1 MTEKC
6 STRSNSP
13 ASYRTEMAPFWN
25 QLDGKSVPV
34 LGLGDGIAHVL
45 KSHLK
50 AKEETEATNDEVQA
64 AA

>member
-1 MTEKC
+1 
-6 STRSNSP
+6 
-13 ASYRTEMAPFWN
+13 MAPFWN